1 MLVLERKLVNLLIY
15 KEIIYMVGLQMYKD
29 VLAQVIN
36 SLHEKYLL
44 VARN

>member
-36 SLHEKYLL
+36 NLHEKYLL